1 MCLSDKYK
9 ATRKG
14 GFLYAQTLTCHT
26 ERKEVSHT
34 LQIIILRLWQ
44 RITFVI
50 FVKSVYIL
58 LTISNIDIILKS
70 E

>member
-14 GFLYAQTLTCHT
+14 GFLCAQTITCHT
-26 ERKEVSHT
+26 ECNEVSHK
-34 LQIIILRLWQ
+34 LQIIILRLWL
-44 RITFVI
+44 RTTFVI
-50 FVKSVYIL
+50 FVKSMYII
-58 LTISNIDIILKS
+58 LTISNIDIILKL